1 MQMKPGHWVRTG
13 ETSKDDTRLYIFLF
27 ADDDEYDRPNY
38 SRFSTASY
46 MSAMD
51 ASNIRSKKKALCVRF
66 DRSRLPYTLSHRRS
80 KLRLASIISAKS
92 QSYGVVV
99 MMRRASQIT

>member
-1 MQMKPGHWVRTG
+1 M
-13 ETSKDDTRLYIFLF
+13 ILF

-51 ASNIRSKKKALCVRF
+51 ASNIRSKKKALCVRPDKGF
-66 DRSRLPYTLSHRRS
+66 HHIMYLTEGIRIDWHPLFLS
-80 KLRLASIISAKS
+80 K
-92 QSYGVVV
+92 V
-99 MMRRASQIT
+99 